1 MFKERKAGAARGRIL
16 AGGLLLAGLAV
27 PYPAGAQAAGDGLNA
42 AARLQAGLDREGF
55 GVGLIDGR
63 EGPRT
68 RGALLDYCRARNLSE
83 TEARARLLQSGDVRL
98 MEHRITEADL
108 RKVGLAPSDWL
119 EASGVPA
126 MDYTSLDEA
135 LSETFRM
142 SRALLAALNPGIADW
157 SAVRAGQAVRVLAPP
172 PAREKTPVAKLE
184 IDCAAYRLRASDSA
198 GRLIASYPCSVARV
212 FRKIPAG
219 ELRVVAF
226 APNPNYTWDP
236 ANFPESARA
245 REIGRR
251 LILPPGPNNP
261 VGIYWLSLSLPG
273 FGLHGTPHPE
283 TIGRAESR
291 GCFRLTNWDIA
302 DLAARVSPGIPVLVR
317 VPAQGPAEARP
328 PGADAAPARPPATPR
343 KTAAPPGP
351 GRSGT
356 ARPANPPH

>member
-1 MFKERKAGAARGRIL
+1 MFAQGMAKARLLSQFACLGAALVGSPL
-16 AGGLLLAGLAV
+16 
-27 PYPAGAQAAGDGLNA
+27 PSQAQASSNGLSL
-42 AARLQAGLDREGF
+42 AARLQAALDREGF

-68 RGALLDYCRARNLSE
+68 RGALLDYCRARNLTE
-83 TEARARLLQSGDVRL
+83 IEARGRLLQAGGPRL
-98 MEHRITEADL
+98 QKYRITESDL
-108 RKVGLAPSDWL
+108 GKVGRAPSDWL
-119 EASGVPA
+119 EASEVPA

-142 SRALLAALNPGIADW
+142 SKALIASLNPDLSDW
-157 SAVRAGQAVRVLAPP
+157 SAVRAGQSIVVLAPV
-172 PAREKTPVAKLE
+172 PARERAPAARLE
-184 IDCAAYRLRASDSA
+184 IDCSAYRLRAMDSS
-198 GRLIASYPCSVARV
+198 GRLIASYPCSVARE
-212 FRKIPAG
+212 FQKIPAG

-226 APNPNYTWDP
+226 APNPNYTFDP
-236 ANFPESARA
+236 DNFPESARA

-302 DLAARVSPGIPVLVR
+302 NLAGRVSPGVLLIVR
-317 VPAQGPAEARP
+317 VPAQAPAGAHP
-328 PGADAAPARPPATPR
+328 PGADAPPERPPATTR
-343 KTAAPPGP
+343 KAAPLPGP

-356 ARPANPPH
+356 VRPGNPPD